1 MNAFFLASC
10 VSLATSRD
18 RFKGVQNL
26 GGGLFGARLLSS
38 SLSPIGAMFHD
49 PIEQGSFKADVFA
62 GFFAFDPF
70 MLQNLRALGEE
81 LLVESRILDELSLI
95 FFRRWHLGFL
105 FFHKTCVEST
115 KSRIRI
121 RRVCGAIYLTLL
133 CATGCGRR
141 TTPTPY
147 ADFLRS
153 F

>member
-1 MNAFFLASC
+1 MNSLFLASC

-18 RFKGVQNL
+18 RVKRKKL

-38 SLSPIGAMFHD
+38 SLTPVGAMFHD
-49 PIEQGSFKADVFA
+49 PIKQGSLKADVFP
-62 GFFAFDPF
+62 GFFAFNPF

-81 LLVESRILDELSLI
+81 LLVECRILDELSLI
-95 FFRRWHLGFL
+95 VFRRWHLGFL

-121 RRVCGAIYLTLL
+121 RRDGRAIYLTLR